1 MLKHLII
8 ANLKQRLFYYG
19 TPSAGSMRWWPVF
32 AFVLEEILGVDYN
45 TKNGKK
51 VAKTLDLNEV
61 DFEQL
66 SDEKLVEFSELV
78 YRRFYVCV

>member
-19 TPSAGSMRWWPVF
+19 VPSASSMRWRPVF
-32 AFVLEEILGVDYN
+32 VFVLEEILGVDCT

-51 VAKTLDLNEV
+51 VAKTLDLNEF

-78 YRRFYVCV
+78 YRRFYVCM